1 MRRTVLVAAMVL
13 GAPASAQADVFDST
27 FGRIGFAPAPLAA
40 AGDRFNATAV
50 DAAGNVFAAGYLVPD
65 AGQANQ
71 VMAVAKLTPT
81 GRLDTNFGVGGVAV
95 VDADPTNNTV
105 EQARGLALQSD
116 GKVVIGGVAGAATDD
131 SDVVVARFTAGGV
144 IDGTFGGAGTGVRR
158 ISLSTGG
165 DQAWGLANR
174 GADKLVVVAARGR
187 DGARVDR
194 DFAFLG
200 LTKDGADDADWGDNG
215 VTFRRETVALG
226 GTTYELNENPRGV
239 TVAPDGKVLIGSY
252 AQGTVAPA
260 NTITRPKIY
269 RLLASGRPD
278 PSWGDDGLASF
289 DLNGA
294 APNTSESYALGVQSD
309 GKVISVGYG
318 NTGTPA
324 NVNLL
329 VTRLNTDGTKD
340 TSFGTDGV
348 YSFDGGRADRARNVV
363 IAPDDSILVV
373 GNTEVAAAN
382 ADALLLTLSKDGDAQ
397 SVTRADLGGTT
408 DALFG
413 AALTAD
419 KQSAI
424 AVGWQGTTAA
434 NEDAAALKLNFVGPP
449 EPVEI
454 EVEKVV
460 TQTVTNTV
468 TVPAT
473 VSKPAA
479 PLARSGAKRTYSS
492 GPRRLSGTVSS
503 AANVSKV
510 LVRLTKGSGSA
521 CRAYQPGRGTFRG
534 RSCTSGKGF
543 AVAYEDGKWTLDLA
557 KKLAKGSYALEV
569 VAYGL
574 DGVAQSAVTKA
585 RITVKR

>member
-1 MRRTVLVAAMVL
+1 MRKIVLAVTAVL
-13 GAPASAQADVFDST
+13 AAPATAHADVFDAG

-40 AGDRFNATAV
+40 AGDRFNAAV
-50 DAAGNVFAAGYLVPD
+50 TDAAGNVFAAGYLVPD

-71 VMAVAKLTPT
+71 VMAVAKLTPA
-81 GRLDTNFGVGGVAV
+81 GRLDTTFGTGGVAV

-105 EQARGLALQSD
+105 EQARGIALQSD
-116 GKVVIGGVAGAATDD
+116 GKVVIGGVAGPATDD
-131 SDVVVARFTAGGV
+131 TDVVVARFTAGGV
-144 IDGTFGGAGTGVRR
+144 IDGTFGGAGTGVRK

-174 GADKLVVVAARGR
+174 GEDKLVVVAARGR

-194 DFAFLG
+194 DFSFLG
-200 LTKDGADDADWGDNG
+200 LTKDGADDPAWTTTTTRLQVGG
-215 VTFRRETVALG
+215 VD
-226 GTTYELNENPRGV
+226 LNENPRGV

-252 AQGTVAPA
+252 ASAG
-260 NTITRPKIY
+260 TITRPFIF
-269 RLLASGRPD
+269 RLLADGRPD
-278 PSWGDDGLASF
+278 PSWGTDGVASF

-309 GKVISVGYG
+309 GKVVSVGYG
-318 NTGTPA
+318 NSGTPT

-329 VTRLNTDGTKD
+329 VTRLNADGTKD
-340 TSFGTDGV
+340 ASFATDGV
-348 YSFDGGRADRARNVV
+348 YRYDGGRADRARNVV
-363 IAPDDSILVV
+363 IAPGDKILVV
-373 GNTEVAAAN
+373 GNTEVAASN
-382 ADALLLTLSKDGDAQ
+382 ADGLLIKLGKDGEQ
-397 SVTRADLGGTT
+397 ESVTRADLGGTT
-408 DALFG
+408 DSLFG
-413 AALTAD
+413 ATLTAD

-434 NEDAAALKLNFVGPP
+434 NEDAAALKLNFVAPP
-449 EPVEI
+449 APV

-460 TQTVTNTV
+460 EKVVTHTV

-473 VSKPAA
+473 VTRPAA
-479 PLARSGAKRTYSS
+479 PLARSSAKRTYTR

-503 AANVSKV
+503 PANVSKV
-510 LVRLTKGSGSA
+510 LVRLTKGTGSA
-521 CRAYQPGRGTFRG
+521 CRAYQPVKGTFTG

-543 AVAYEDGKWTLDLA
+543 TVAYGDGKWTLDLA
-557 KKLAKGSYALEV
+557 SRLAKGAYALEV

-574 DGVAQSAVTKA
+574 DGLAQSTATKA

>member
-1 MRRTVLVAAMVL
+1 MRSTLLAAAMVL
-13 GAPASAQADVFDST
+13 GAPATAQADVFDST
-27 FGRIGFAPAPLAA
+27 FGRIGFAPAPLSTV
-40 AGDRFNATAV
+40 AGDRFNATV
-50 DAAGNVFAAGYLVPD
+50 TDAAGNVYAAGYLVPD

-81 GRLDTNFGVGGVAV
+81 GRLDATFGVGGVGV

-105 EQARGLALQSD
+105 EQARGIALQSD
-116 GKVVIGGVAGAATDD
+116 GKVVIGGVAGPATDD

-144 IDGTFGGAGTGVRR
+144 IDNSFGGAGTGFRR
-158 ISLSTGG
+158 ISLSAGG

-174 GADKLVVVAARGR
+174 GDDELVVVAARGR

-194 DFAFLG
+194 DFTFVG
-200 LTKDGADDADWGDNG
+200 LTKDGADDPAWTTTTTRLQ
-215 VTFRRETVALG
+215 VG
-226 GTTYELNENPRGV
+226 GTDLNENPRGV

-252 AQGTVAPA
+252 AGAGAV
-260 NTITRPKIY
+260 TRPFFF
-269 RLLASGRPD
+269 RLLADGRPD
-278 PSWGDDGLASF
+278 PSWGENGVASF

-329 VTRLNTDGTKD
+329 VTRLNADGTKD

-348 YSFDGGRADRARNVV
+348 YSYDGGRADRARNVV

-373 GNTEVAAAN
+373 GNTEVAAST
-382 ADALLLTLSKDGDAQ
+382 ADALLLKLSKDGAAQ
-397 SVTRADLGGTT
+397 SITRADLGGTT

-413 AALTAD
+413 VALTAD
-419 KQSAI
+419 GKSAV

-434 NEDAAALKLNFVGPP
+434 NEDAAALKLNFVAAPA
-449 EPVEI
+449 PVRV
-454 EVEKVV
+454 EVEKLV

-468 TVPAT
+468 VLPAA
-473 VSKPAA
+473 VNKLAA
-479 PLARSGAKRTYSS
+479 PLARSGAKRTYTS

-503 AANVSKV
+503 PGNVSKV
-510 LVRLTKGSGSA
+510 RVRLTKGSGSA
-521 CRAYQPGRGTFRG
+521 CRAYQPAKGTFSG

-557 KKLAKGSYALEV
+557 RKLAKGSYALELT
-569 VAYGL
+569 AYGL
-574 DGVAQSAVTKA
+574 DGLAQTAPTKA
-585 RITVKR
+585 RITVRR